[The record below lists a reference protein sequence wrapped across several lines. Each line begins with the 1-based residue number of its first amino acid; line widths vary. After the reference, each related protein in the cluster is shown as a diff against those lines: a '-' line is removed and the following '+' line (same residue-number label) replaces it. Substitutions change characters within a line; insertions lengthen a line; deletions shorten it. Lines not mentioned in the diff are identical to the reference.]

1 MVKFTVSDDNGKK
14 RKSQNNRYLSSQKN
28 QYFSTEQDTQ
38 GEKPTPG
45 QTGRQKDRYF
55 PNDGEAQ
62 SEKPAS
68 RQPAVDESSS
78 FGPHAAGVL
87 DGETEAYLNRLRDTF
102 EDMVASGE
110 NEPSNGFSDPNDV
123 DGDNPSPLTLMAR
136 NSLTE
141 LSAQMLQEVSR
152 HNVACRLVEK
162 LLPYAGA
169 ASCIEILDTLL
180 KSGPRQFAS
189 LAVHPCASH
198 LLQRCLFGAQ
208 DSDDY
213 PSELTTT
220 LTSWTKDMMCEV
232 MVSSSGSHV
241 FRAILS
247 LLARIPN
254 ENERSNSRL
263 LDNVAPSARFF
274 DNCPK
279 TPNDMAK
286 KAVIAVALKLLEL
299 TPDLTGNTDEDG
311 NMAYDQRVV
320 DDLHRLA
327 SRPTSC
333 AALQSL
339 LTAVAVCDMG
349 VTGKLANAILPKRN
363 EELLELMESRVA
375 SRLIERIILIFNP
388 DELEF
393 PPSIQSIMQD
403 NDTFMK
409 LIEHP
414 SANFCV
420 QQYIL
425 RLTNRGSVAR
435 VARLLEDPIEN
446 QLLSYGSGATPRDG
460 VVLALLRVAEAH
472 ADQSTQ
478 TTISRAIARG
488 VAAIDKDG
496 PNLVGHLLLRG
507 KAMWTEWHRRV
518 EQLDLMRT
526 SQSKYRSSAA
536 DGDNFIEHGQFNQ
549 NSFKRLSLPG
559 NLPRMS
565 TIGALLARALMRLR
579 EKPGQMARASM
590 AALSPKTLL
599 AFCADS
605 TASRVVDQW
614 ILSDPDMKRNEKV
627 CTKVI
632 SALLGDPQK
641 LDSTKPEFIA
651 TVQAVCRNPSAGA
664 VLTQSTLRANSL
676 MRRKVMDGLSAAY
689 DSLVK
694 DDFGSIVL
702 RKCRVRKYMS
712 RNEDWEKKETEHETR
727 KRVFADILG
736 DDDVEADAEAGAD
749 DDSGENYNDRANI
762 NNSKAK
768 DITDSEKL
776 DAKRQKKNK
785 SKKRKSGSI
794 AADHGIHDTAMEDG
808 EQSKKK
814 KHKKATNIGSD
825 SERVAI
831 DGDSDEKIAKDKSR
845 SRKLKKNGEDADRI
859 AKKSKKK
866 SKKSKRDDILS

>member
-1 MVKFTVSDDNGKK
+1 MVKFTVSDGNGMK
-14 RKSQNNRYLSSQKN
+14 RKSQNNRYFSSQKN
-28 QYFSTEQDTQ
+28 RYFSTEQGTQ
-38 GEKPTPG
+38 GENPTPG
-45 QTGRQKDRYF
+45 QPGRQNNRYF
-55 PNDGEAQ
+55 SNDGEAQ
-62 SEKPAS
+62 SEKTAS
-68 RQPAVDESSS
+68 RQPVVYESSS

-87 DGETEAYLNRLRDTF
+87 DEETEAYLNRLRDTF

-152 HNVACRLVEK
+152 HNLACRLVEK

-169 ASCIEILDTLL
+169 ASCIEILGTLL
-180 KSGPRQFAS
+180 KSGLRQFAS

-198 LLQRCLFGAQ
+198 LLQRCLVGAQ

-213 PSELTTT
+213 PSELAAM

-241 FRAILS
+241 FRAAVS
-247 LLARIPN
+247 LLARISN

-274 DNCPK
+274 DNCSK
-279 TPNDMAK
+279 TPNEMAK
-286 KAVIAVALKLLEL
+286 KAVIAIALKLLEQ
-299 TPDLTGNTDEDG
+299 TPGSTDNSDEDG
-311 NMAYDQRVV
+311 NMAYDQGVV

-349 VTGKLANAILPKRN
+349 VTAKLANAILPKRS
-363 EELLELMESRVA
+363 EELLELMESRIA

-388 DELEF
+388 DQSEF
-393 PPSIQSIMQD
+393 PPTIQSIMQD
-403 NDTFMK
+403 NDTFLQ

-420 QQYIL
+420 QQYIS
-425 RLTNRGSVAR
+425 RLTNRGSIAR
-435 VARLLEDPIEN
+435 VARLLADPIEN
-446 QLLSYGSGATPRDG
+446 QLLSYGSGGRPRDG

-472 ADQSTQ
+472 ADQKTQ
-478 TTISRAIARG
+478 ASISRAIARG
-488 VAAIDKDG
+488 VAAIDKDA

-507 KAMWTEWHRRV
+507 KAMWAEWHRRV
-518 EQLDLMRT
+518 EQLDLMET
-526 SQSKYRSSAA
+526 AQSKYPSSSA
-536 DGDNFIEHGQFNQ
+536 DDNNFIEHGHFNQ
-549 NSFKRLSLPG
+549 NSFKRLSLPR

-565 TIGALLARALMRLR
+565 TIGALLARALMRLP
-579 EKPGQMARASM
+579 EGPGQMARASM

-632 SALLGDPQK
+632 SALLGDAQK
-641 LDSTKPEFIA
+641 QDSTKPEFIA
-651 TVQAVCRNPSAGA
+651 TVQAVCRNPCAGA
-664 VLTQSTLRANSL
+664 VLTQSTQRANSYV
-676 MRRKVMDGLSAAY
+676 RRRVMDGLSAAY
-689 DSLVK
+689 DSLIN
-694 DDFGSIVL
+694 DHFGSIVL
-702 RKCRVRKYMS
+702 RKCRVQNYMR
-712 RNEDWEKKETEHETR
+712 RNDDWEKKETEHETR

-736 DDDVEADAEAGAD
+736 DDDADADAD
-749 DDSGENYNDRANI
+749 VNTGENYNDLAHI
-762 NNSKAK
+762 DSSKSK
-768 DITDSEKL
+768 DIDSENL
-776 DAKRQKKNK
+776 DAKRRKKKK
-785 SKKRKSGSI
+785 SKKQKSCETSI
-794 AADHGIHDTAMEDG
+794 AGDHGTHDTAMEDG
-808 EQSKKK
+808 EQPKKK
-814 KHKKATNIGSD
+814 KRKKVTNTGSD
-825 SERVAI
+825 SERVAV
-831 DGDSDEKIAKDKSR
+831 DEGDIDEKIVKDKSR
-845 SRKLKKNGEDADRI
+845 SRKLRKSGDGAERS
-859 AKKSKKK
+859 AKKTKKK
-866 SKKSKRDDILS
+866 SKKSNRDDIVS